1 MSLTLLLIAITT
13 GFSLIAFRY
22 REAIW
27 NKWMLRPHRVLR
39 QHTYYELLTSGFVHG
54 SNWHLLTNMVVL
66 LFFGVTVEQTIGA
79 VHFLGL
85 YTTGLIVSALPSMI
99 RYGHQPTYATLGA
112 SGAVEAVLFTFIFF
126 FPSDKLILFIFPVG
140 IPAWVFGVGFLIYSW
155 ISAIR
160 KGGLINH
167 EAHLAGAL
175 WGWVYPLVFIP
186 RSWDHLWTLS
196 ERFF

>member
-1 MSLTLLLIAITT
+1 
-13 GFSLIAFRY
+13 
-22 REAIW
+22 
-27 NKWMLRPHRVLR
+27 
-39 QHTYYELLTSGFVHG
+39 
-54 SNWHLLTNMVVL
+54 MVVL
-66 LFFGVTVEQTIGA
+66 LFFGVTVEQTIGV

-85 YTTGLIVSALPSMI
+85 YVTGLIVSALPSMI
-99 RYGHQPTYATLGA
+99 RYGNQPTYATLGA

-126 FPSDKLILFIFPVG
+126 FPSDKL
-140 IPAWVFGVGFLIYSW
+140 YSW
-155 ISAIR
+155 ASAIR